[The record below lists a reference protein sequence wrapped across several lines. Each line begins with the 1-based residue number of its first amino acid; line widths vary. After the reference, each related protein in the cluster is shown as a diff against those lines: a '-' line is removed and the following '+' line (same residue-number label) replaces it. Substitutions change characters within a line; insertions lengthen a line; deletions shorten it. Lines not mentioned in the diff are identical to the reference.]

1 MGEPYNNKHWERAG
15 DMFLLHFTEWC
26 DDTVIA
32 ELTHMYANKWNIRSS
47 LLYDYSFN
55 FSADSEE
62 DAKQTAEEAIIEQVT
77 EEIQCLSELLEKFN
91 EMHS

>member
-1 MGEPYNNKHWERAG
+1 MDEPYSNRHWEKAG
-15 DMFLLHFTEWC
+15 NVFQLHFTEWC

-32 ELTHMYANKWNIRSS
+32 ELTPMYADKWNIRSS

-55 FSADSEE
+55 FSADSETE
-62 DAKQTAEEAIIEQVT
+62 AKQTAEEAIIEQVT

-91 EMHS
+91 EVHS